1 MLNIDLNARIKHKRD
16 SVINWSTN
24 NPVLLKGE
32 CIIVDM
38 DDGSVRIKIGDGINN
53 FISLPYADD
62 DLRNIISEI
71 TVIPPGAIIL
81 YSGSTIPDGW
91 ALCDGN
97 NGTPDLT
104 DRFVIGAGKSYQV
117 NDTGGEAEHTLT
129 IDELPEHSFTLP
141 GDPIINSTANGTVT
155 LGVGGYFTT
164 TKKFKTL
171 NTTDT
176 IGSGVAH
183 NNMPPYYALC
193 YIMKI

>member
-71 TVIPPGAIIL
+71 PVIPPGAIIL
-81 YSGSTIPDGW
+81 YSGFTIPDGW

-141 GDPIINSTANGTVT
+141 GDSIINSTANGTVT

-164 TKKFKTL
+164 TRKFETL

>member
-16 SVINWSTN
+16 SAINWSTN

-32 CIIVDM
+32 CVIVDM
-38 DDGSVRIKIGDGINN
+38 DDGLVRIKIGDGINN

-164 TKKFKTL
+164 TRKFETL

>member
-16 SVINWSTN
+16 SAINWSTN

-32 CIIVDM
+32 CVIVDM

-117 NDTGGEAEHTLT
+117 NDTGGEAEHILT

-141 GDPIINSTANGTVT
+141 GDSIINSTANGTVT

-164 TKKFKTL
+164 TRKFETL

>member
-16 SVINWSTN
+16 SAINWSTN

-71 TVIPPGAIIL
+71 PIIPPGAIIL

-117 NDTGGEAEHTLT
+117 NDTGGEAEHILT
-129 IDELPEHSFTLP
+129 IDEMPKHSHKMKYDSI
-141 GDPIINSTANGTVT
+141 GWTAIKQSYGTDGIVE
-155 LGVGGYFTT
+155 
-164 TKKFKTL
+164 
-171 NTTDT
+171 NTTSSYDGQYST
-176 IGSGVAH
+176 EEVGNGNAH

>member
-32 CIIVDM
+32 CVIVDM

-71 TVIPPGAIIL
+71 IVIPPGAIIL

-164 TKKFKTL
+164 TRKFETL

>member
-1 MLNIDLNARIKHKRD
+1 MANKELNVRIINKRD
-16 SVINWSTN
+16 TEESWSVN
-24 NPVLLKGE
+24 NPILLNGE
-32 CIIVDM
+32 ICMVDM
-38 DDGSVRIKIGDGINN
+38 KQENEIRFKIGDGTSTYNN
-53 FISLPYADD
+53 LAFVNSGVPF
-62 DLRNIISEI
+62 
-71 TVIPPGAIIL
+71 GAIIL

-104 DRFVIGAGKSYQV
+104 DKFVICAGKSYQV
-117 NDTGGEAEHTLT
+117 NDTGGEVEHTLT
-129 IDELPEHSFTLP
+129 IDELPSHSHTLS
-141 GDPIINSTANGTVT
+141 GDSIINSTTNGTVT
-155 LGVGGYFTT
+155 VGVGGYFTT
-164 TKKFKTL
+164 TNKFETL

>member
-16 SVINWSTN
+16 SAINWSTN

-71 TVIPPGAIIL
+71 PIIPPGAIIL

-117 NDTGGEAEHTLT
+117 NDTGGEAEHILT
-129 IDELPEHSFTLP
+129 IDEMPKHSHKMKYDSI
-141 GDPIINSTANGTVT
+141 GWTAIKQSHGTDGIVE
-155 LGVGGYFTT
+155 
-164 TKKFKTL
+164 
-171 NTTDT
+171 NTTSSYDGQYST
-176 IGSGVAH
+176 EEVGNGNAH

>member
-16 SVINWSTN
+16 SAINWSTN

-32 CIIVDM
+32 CVIVDM

-164 TKKFKTL
+164 TRKFETL

-176 IGSGVAH
+176 IGSCVAH
-183 NNMPPYYALC
+183 NNIPPYYALC